1 MKTHQTQLL
10 PLDHA
15 TAFRNIRNYLSG
27 RFIGATRDRELME
40 EMFKCV
46 FAKHLLMKG
55 TILAREEA
63 STSRQYRNSF
73 GECKRR
79 YPGIFEDNEE
89 IQLDP
94 AAIQFVDEQLSS
106 IDLEGC
112 RADIFS
118 EIYEIFGAS
127 GIKSSEGQFFTPQV
141 AVNFLVD
148 LVKPDSS
155 FKVCDPA
162 CGAGGFLIAVAKYW
176 VSNGLA
182 APKAAK
188 QLFGFDK
195 DLYLSRFSRGR
206 LSLFLDEMP
215 SIVCGDS
222 LAKISHENKSFKFG
236 TYNAVFTNPPFGAKI
251 VAASDETLRKFDL
264 GVKWEKE
271 GDLFVKNSKLL
282 NGATPQILFL
292 ERCLDILAPGGY
304 LGIILPESL
313 VSSKSYSH
321 VVQYLKEKA
330 ELLAVVGMP
339 EALFKTS
346 GKTGTH
352 TKTVALVAR
361 RKPSKKHISSV
372 FFAEAKWCGHD
383 SRGRIV
389 EKSDIPEI
397 LKNYKQ
403 YQKTKTC
410 HRGHFGVTVPY
421 SKIGINLAPRRFE
434 FDIETEQ
441 AKFNGKF
448 LFRKFG
454 DFLKEG
460 KILLSTGDEVGKLA
474 YGSGDIPFIRT
485 SDISNWEVKVDP
497 KQRVSKEIYE
507 KYAKTQDV
515 RAEDLLMVRDGTYL
529 IGTAAI
535 VTDIDLPMVFQSHI
549 YKIRITDRK
558 AISPYLLLALLSA
571 SFVRRQIKSFCVS
584 QDIIDSLGDKINDI
598 LLPIPAVDK
607 ERDLLIKNV
616 KDIVKKRASAR
627 KLSQEVLSK
636 LEAGVI

>member
-1 MKTHQTQLL
+1 MNTLQTQLL

-40 EMFKCV
+40 ELFKCI
-46 FAKHLLMKG
+46 FAKHLLDKG
-55 TILAREEA
+55 LSNPGKESNA
-63 STSRQYRNSF
+63 SKQYRNAFS
-73 GECKRR
+73 ECKEK
-79 YPGIFEDNEE
+79 YPGIFDDNDE

-94 AAIQFVDEQLSS
+94 VAIQFVDEQLSS
-106 IDLEGC
+106 IDLESC

-118 EIYEIFGAS
+118 EIYETFGES
-127 GIKSSEGQFFTPQV
+127 GIKTSEGQFFTPQV

-148 LVKPDSS
+148 LIKPDLN

-176 VSNGLA
+176 VTNGLA
-182 APKAAK
+182 PAKAAK

-215 SIVCGDS
+215 NIVCGDS
-222 LAKISHENKSFKFG
+222 LAKITHEQKSFKFG
-236 TYNAVFTNPPFGAKI
+236 SYDAIFTNPPFGSKI
-251 VAASDETLRKFDL
+251 IAASDDTLRDFDL

-271 GDLFVKNSKLL
+271 GDLFVKNIKLL

-292 ERCLDILAPGGY
+292 ERCLDILTPGGY

-313 VSSKSYSH
+313 VSSKSYSY

-330 ELLAVVGMP
+330 DLLAVVGMP

-361 RKPSKKHISSV
+361 RKPIKTNTSTV

-383 SRGRIV
+383 SRARIV
-389 EKSDIPEI
+389 DRSDIPDI
-397 LKNYKQ
+397 LKNYSE
-403 YQKTKTC
+403 YQKKKSC
-410 HRGHFGVTVPY
+410 HHGHLGVSVAADR
-421 SKIGINLAPRRFE
+421 IGFNLAPRRFE
-434 FDIETEQ
+434 FDIEEEKS
-441 AKFNGKF
+441 KFNGKF
-448 LFRKFG
+448 DVKKFG
-454 DFLKEG
+454 DFIKDG
-460 KILLSTGDEVGKLA
+460 TITLSTGDEVGKLA
-474 YGSGDIPFIRT
+474 YGGGDVPFVRT
-485 SDISNWEVKVDP
+485 SDISNWEIKVDP
-497 KQRVSKEIYE
+497 KQRVSLEIFERYS
-507 KYAKTQDV
+507 KTQDV

-535 VTDIDLPMVFQSHI
+535 VTEIDLPMVYQSHI
-549 YKIRITDRK
+549 YKIRINDHK
-558 AISPYLLLALLSA
+558 ALSPYLLLAILSS
-571 SFVRRQIKSFCVS
+571 SFVKRQIKSYCVS
-584 QDIIDSLGDKINDI
+584 QDIIDSLGDKIHD
-598 LLPIPAVDK
+598 LVLPIPVDND
-607 ERDLLIKNV
+607 EREKLIRNV
-616 KDIVKKRASAR
+616 KDVVKKRATAR
-627 KLSQEVLSK
+627 KISQEVLAQ
-636 LEAGVI
+636 LDV